1 MSSHQPSQQWSTMV
15 NNGKQWSKKV
25 NNSQHIQPLIL
36 SVWFK
41 KYGRDPAP
49 CGAAPLEY
57 RCKALELARACIE
70 QSSTKHSSKY
80 VRMCQDVVRMC
91 QDVSGC
97 GQMASM
103 WLALS
108 ISVGLVIE
116 PLLRMLFQM
125 RLSAVIVDHR
135 WTRRSNGDGDAMDA
149 PRVFDRER
157 SFKSLWRPR
166 RPMEWSSSPPVQ
178 GVVVRTDLCNKT
190 WWKEISNGNPQG

>member
-1 MSSHQPSQQWSTMV
+1 MQSLGTRARMHRAIE
-15 NNGKQWSKKV
+15 
-25 NNSQHIQPLIL
+25 H
-36 SVWFK
+36 
-41 KYGRDPAP
+41 
-49 CGAAPLEY
+49 
-57 RCKALELARACIE
+57 KAQLQIR
-70 QSSTKHSSKY
+70 
-80 VRMCQDVVRMC
+80 

-97 GQMASM
+97 VRM
-103 WLALS
+103 WSNGLDVALS
-108 ISVGLVIE
+108 ISVGLLVIE

-190 WWKEISNGNPQG
+190 

>member
-1 MSSHQPSQQWSTMV
+1 MEGIQRLAVQLLWSTDA
-15 NNGKQWSKKV
+15 KPW
-25 NNSQHIQPLIL
+25 NS
-36 SVWFK
+36 
-41 KYGRDPAP
+41 
-49 CGAAPLEY
+49 
-57 RCKALELARACIE
+57 RAHA
-70 QSSTKHSSKY
+70 SSTKHSSKY
-80 VRMCQDVVRMC
+80 VRMCQDVVRMWSDGL
-91 QDVSGC
+91 DV
-97 GQMASM
+97 
-103 WLALS
+103 ALS
-108 ISVGLVIE
+108 ISVGLLVIE

-190 WWKEISNGNPQG
+190 